1 MRKAMAEPS
10 EQGLKPG
17 AEQRRQTACQSK
29 AEEPEQPAEVVCHQ
43 EAGEPGIGPHPL
55 LVHGSLDIDRREDG
69 STDPEDQQ
77 AGGCQGGGQAASDEF
92 SQRRREPAA
101 WTAEGG
107 KGASSS
113 SRVSVDTP
121 KSRLSRTTCSVSG
134 VAAPVSLS

>member
-17 AEQRRQTACQSK
+17 AEQRRQTADQSK

-43 EAGEPGIGPHPL
+43 EAGEPGIGPNPL

-69 STDPEDQQ
+69 SADPEDQQ
-77 AGGCQGGGQAASDEF
+77 AGGCQGGSQAASDEF
-92 SQRRREPAA
+92 PAA
-101 WTAEGG
+101 AGADSLDGRERE
-107 KGASSS
+107 GASSS

>member
-17 AEQRRQTACQSK
+17 AEQRRQTADQSK
-29 AEEPEQPAEVVCHQ
+29 AEKPEQPAEVVCHQ
-43 EAGEPGIGPHPL
+43 EAGEPGIGPNPL

-92 SQRRREPAA
+92 PAAAGAGSLDGRGREGGIVQQQGVGGYAEEPAQPHHMLGIGS
-101 WTAEGG
+101 GG
-107 KGASSS
+107 A
-113 SRVSVDTP
+113 RFP
-121 KSRLSRTTCSVSG
+121 
-134 VAAPVSLS
+134 

>member
-1 MRKAMAEPS
+1 MRKAMAKPS

-92 SQRRREPAA
+92 PAA
-101 WTAEGG
+101 A
-107 KGASSS
+107 GAGSLDG
-113 SRVSVDTP
+113 RVSVDMP

-134 VAAPVSLS
+134 VAAPVSHS